1 MKRFVAVF
9 QYVCELIVEGQKLI
23 VKSPKINLTLEF
35 DDQFLTQSQLFTNTF
50 TFVTCIVKNSA
61 AVLWCCFLNEQ
72 ISKT

>member
-35 DDQFLTQSQLFTNTF
+35 DDQFFNTI
-50 TFVTCIVKNSA
+50 TVIY
-61 AVLWCCFLNEQ
+61 
-72 ISKT
+72 